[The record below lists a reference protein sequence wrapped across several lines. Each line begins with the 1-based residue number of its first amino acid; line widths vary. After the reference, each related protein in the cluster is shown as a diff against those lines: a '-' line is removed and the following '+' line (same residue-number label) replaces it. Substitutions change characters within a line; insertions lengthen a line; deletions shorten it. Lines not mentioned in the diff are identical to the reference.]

1 MWSKLKNRRMM
12 MSLLAIGVSAGAGAI
27 VMSNRRRGNH
37 MNQNKWLSQLQPL
50 MKMFPMLRMK

>member
-1 MWSKLKNRRMM
+1 MM

-27 VMSNRRRGNH
+27 VMSNRRRGNR